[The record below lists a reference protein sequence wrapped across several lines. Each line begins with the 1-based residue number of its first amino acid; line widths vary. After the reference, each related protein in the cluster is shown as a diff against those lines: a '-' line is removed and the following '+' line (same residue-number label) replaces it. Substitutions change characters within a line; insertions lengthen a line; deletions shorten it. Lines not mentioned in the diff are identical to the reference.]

1 SSCQSLSKIF
11 RDRVGRGL
19 LMREAVGADV
29 SLWWWVRLGADEP
42 RFDKRGYGAGGI
54 LVSIVVQIFWV

>member
-1 SSCQSLSKIF
+1 
-11 RDRVGRGL
+11 
-19 LMREAVGADV
+19 MREAVAADV